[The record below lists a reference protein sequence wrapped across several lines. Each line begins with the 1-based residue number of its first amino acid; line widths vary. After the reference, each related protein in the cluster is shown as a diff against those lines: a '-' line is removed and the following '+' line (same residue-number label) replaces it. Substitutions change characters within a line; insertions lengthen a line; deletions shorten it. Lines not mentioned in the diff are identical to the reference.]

1 MAPSERSVTIP
12 AEQRAYWD
20 RAAAEKTF
28 GHPLRLERLRP
39 LIPEDARILD
49 FGCGYGRLCST
60 LRDNGYGRVTGID
73 SSRAMVERGKR
84 EHPDLNLNVVEG
96 DGLSFADGRFDAVLL
111 FSVLTCIPGRTEQER
126 TLAEIRRVLGEDGV
140 LYISDLPLQDN
151 ERNRVRYADGEKRY
165 GRKGVFEL
173 PEGVV
178 LTHIDMEELP
188 GLLSGFTP
196 LELDFLELETMNG
209 NTARAFQWIGRRL

>member
-12 AEQRAYWD
+12 AEQRAYRD

-73 SSRAMVERGKR
+73 SSRAMVERGKG
-84 EHPDLNLNVVEG
+84 EHPDLA
-96 DGLSFADGRFDAVLL
+96 DGLAVQRFTDAAYTSSQQGVWVVVNAD
-111 FSVLTCIPGRTEQER
+111 
-126 TLAEIRRVLGEDGV
+126 
-140 LYISDLPLQDN
+140 
-151 ERNRVRYADGEKRY
+151 
-165 GRKGVFEL
+165 
-173 PEGVV
+173 
-178 LTHIDMEELP
+178 
-188 GLLSGFTP
+188 
-196 LELDFLELETMNG
+196 
-209 NTARAFQWIGRRL
+209 